1 MNTSSTDRGSVALR
15 TARWSAT
22 HPWRALLVWVTFVA
36 AAVAAGS
43 FITTQATT
51 DADYRLGQSGRADQ
65 IVADA
70 GLDAPDTE
78 NVLITPKAG
87 QLDAAEAQAAAID
100 VRREMSDVAGVTSVG
115 RPVWAKD
122 RDAMLISI
130 SLARDQ
136 DQQPD
141 AATLEG
147 ITADVQRDHP
157 SLHVAEAGDLS
168 LDDAINERV
177 GEDLASAEGLSL
189 PVTLVIMLLAFGALI
204 AAGIPVLLAISGV
217 LVTIGIY
224 APISYLVPSEPT
236 VSSMILL
243 IGMAVGVD
251 YSLFYLKREREE
263 RQRGHGTVDAVE
275 IAAATSG
282 HSIIVSGF
290 AVIVSMAGLYVVN
303 DATFS
308 SLATGAII
316 VVAVAV
322 LGSLTVLPALLA
334 KLGRWVDRP
343 RVPLLW
349 RVNRRIG
356 RGGISRRL
364 LAPVLRHPKASLLV
378 SGLIVAALAVPA
390 LGMTMKEGTLETLPQ
405 DLPEVR
411 TAQAI
416 QAQFPSSGS
425 TLEVAVKTTGDSSE
439 VAPALQQLADDA
451 AKAGLVAD
459 DDAIRTSRD
468 GSVSVLT
475 LASPYAD
482 GSEQTQQAL
491 ETVREDLAPNTL
503 DRLPGSEWAVGGDTA
518 ESADFTDHQ
527 RAALPWVIGFVL
539 LLTLVMMGVTFRS
552 VPIALITTVLNLAS
566 VAAAFGVLSLVFQHS
581 WAEGLLDFHSS
592 GYVINWIPLF
602 LFVVLVGLSM
612 DYHVFVLSRIREGVS
627 RGLPSKV
634 AIEAGV
640 TETAGVVTSA
650 AAVMVSVFAIF
661 ATLSMLEM
669 KQMGVGL
676 SVAILVDATLVR
688 VVMLPSILA
697 LLGDKA
703 WWPRRISRPLPEP
716 VVVEEQ
722 RVPVAVR

>member
-1 MNTSSTDRGSVALR
+1 
-15 TARWSAT
+15 
-22 HPWRALLVWVTFVA
+22 
-36 AAVAAGS
+36 
-43 FITTQATT
+43 
-51 DADYRLGQSGRADQ
+51 
-65 IVADA
+65 
-70 GLDAPDTE
+70 
-78 NVLITPKAG
+78 
-87 QLDAAEAQAAAID
+87 
-100 VRREMSDVAGVTSVG
+100 
-115 RPVWAKD
+115 
-122 RDAMLISI
+122 
-130 SLARDQ
+130 
-136 DQQPD
+136 
-141 AATLEG
+141 
-147 ITADVQRDHP
+147 
-157 SLHVAEAGDLS
+157 
-168 LDDAINERV
+168 
-177 GEDLASAEGLSL
+177 
-189 PVTLVIMLLAFGALI
+189 
-204 AAGIPVLLAISGV
+204 
-217 LVTIGIY
+217 
-224 APISYLVPSEPT
+224 
-236 VSSMILL
+236 
-243 IGMAVGVD
+243 
-251 YSLFYLKREREE
+251 
-263 RQRGHGTVDAVE
+263 
-275 IAAATSG
+275 
-282 HSIIVSGF
+282 
-290 AVIVSMAGLYVVN
+290 
-303 DATFS
+303 
-308 SLATGAII
+308 
-316 VVAVAV
+316 
-322 LGSLTVLPALLA
+322 
-334 KLGRWVDRP
+334 
-343 RVPLLW
+343 
-349 RVNRRIG
+349 
-356 RGGISRRL
+356 
-364 LAPVLRHPKASLLV
+364 
-378 SGLIVAALAVPA
+378 
-390 LGMTMKEGTLETLPQ
+390 MKEGTLETLPQ

-439 VAPALQQLADDA
+439 VAPALQQLADEA

-703 WWPRRISRPLPEP
+703 WWPRRIRRPLPEP